1 MQPLIRKG
9 EHMDLHLEGKV
20 VVVTGGAV
28 GIGKACVEA
37 FLEEGCHV
45 AVCARSKDKLE
56 QLAGEYAG
64 WELMTCRADVSN
76 PEDMERFASATA
88 ERFGGIDVW
97 VNNAGIYPQ
106 GWLAEMPL
114 DLWRQTFAVNVD
126 GVLYGARAAIPYM
139 KARGK
144 GVIINAAS
152 FAVNMPTAGRGA
164 YGITKAAVGSLTKV
178 LGAELAPDNIRVVS
192 YMPGFVATN
201 LTEAVI
207 GEYEAD
213 AIKKQV
219 AQNRYGKPEE
229 IAPVVLFLAS
239 DAASFI
245 TGSGIEASGGKYC
258 VQNPSAAWQKAK
270 T

>member
-1 MQPLIRKG
+1 
-9 EHMDLHLEGKV
+9 MDLHLEGKV

-28 GIGKACVEA
+28 GIGKACVHA
-37 FLEEGCHV
+37 FLDEGCRV
-45 AVCARSKDKLE
+45 AVCARSADKLE
-56 QLAGEYAG
+56 RLAAEYAG
-64 WELMTCRADVSN
+64 RELMTCQADVSR
-76 PEDMERFASATA
+76 PEDMERLAAATA

-97 VNNAGIYPQ
+97 VNNAGMYPP
-106 GWLAEMPL
+106 GWLADMPL
-114 DLWRQTFAVNVD
+114 DLWRRTFAVNVD

-139 KARGK
+139 KRRGK
-144 GVIINAAS
+144 GVIVNAAS
-152 FAVNMPTAGRGA
+152 FAVYMPTAGRGA
-164 YGITKAAVGSLTKV
+164 YGITKAAVASLTKV

-192 YMPGFVATN
+192 YMPGFVPTD
-201 LTEAVI
+201 LTEETMT
-207 GEYEAD
+207 EYEVD

-219 AQNRYGKPEE
+219 AQNRYGRPEE

-258 VQNPSAAWQKAK
+258 VQNPFAAWQKVE